1 MQHKASQGSDT
12 STVPSEFF
20 CGFAHED
27 GARRVRSDG
36 HGEEAHPEGT
46 SVDPIAK
53 VNDPITNMANRLQ
66 MKASLEASH
75 KSYCEEEEAETSSRQ
90 EWKTRSNPRHD
101 QAAVMMTVSSCRTGR
116 MEDTARR
123 IPMPLRGRSADFATD
138 NAKHKIHEIPS
149 GQKPLTFHSQ
159 VNSRTTQPCRNHRVE
174 KESIVS
180 RAREDA
186 DGQVGS
192 CGKATCGDERLER
205 RGCLKQPG

>member
-12 STVPSEFF
+12 STGPSEFF

-53 VNDPITNMANRLQ
+53 VNDPITNVANRLH

-123 IPMPLRGRSADFATD
+123 IPMSLRGRSADFATD
-138 NAKHKIHEIPS
+138 NAKHKIHDDIPS

-159 VNSRTTQPCRNHRVE
+159 ATRGRHNHVGTTELRRKACVART
-174 KESIVS
+174 
-180 RAREDA
+180 
-186 DGQVGS
+186 
-192 CGKATCGDERLER
+192 
-205 RGCLKQPG
+205 